1 MGPLISAEDG
11 VGLLLLLGF
20 AMPGIA
26 GMLDQLVQEARMNG
40 VQHIEEPFSGMRLLA
55 RAPFILHME
64 LDGGILTHKL
74 TNLRCRKLIEVRHR
88 DVANLRCLEDL
99 LLSSKDL
106 LEEGLVEVGGRR

>member
-1 MGPLISAEDG
+1 MISAEDG
-11 VGLLLLLGF
+11 VCLMFFLGF
-20 AMPGIA
+20 AMSGIA
-26 GMLDQLVQEARMNG
+26 GMLDELVQEARMNG
-40 VQHIEEPFSGMRLLA
+40 VQHIEEPFSGMSLLS
-55 RAPFILHME
+55 RSPLILHME
-64 LDGGILTHKL
+64 PHCGIIPHEL